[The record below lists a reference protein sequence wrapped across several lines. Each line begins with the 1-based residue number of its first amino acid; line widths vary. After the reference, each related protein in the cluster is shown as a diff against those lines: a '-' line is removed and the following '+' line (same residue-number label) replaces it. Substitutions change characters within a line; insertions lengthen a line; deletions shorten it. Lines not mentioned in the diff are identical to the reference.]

1 MTGNGGPAAAGADT
15 VAAEPGR
22 GRPGVARPRMRSPQL
37 VDIRMRFPART
48 VAESWPATAAGR
60 AELVARLQRPPFP
73 RDNARTQSARRL
85 AVQRMLDWLEQFDG
99 LTWQQRWNTSTAVV
113 QPYQDWR
120 GGALAWLR
128 RTGRIPAASAIGEGE
143 LSLGLGQLI
152 HADVIRPSLH
162 WLLGSPV
169 TCPLR
174 EELARVRDVEGF
186 AVAGK
191 AAEALGSGQRRLV
204 LHQISLIVASKGG
217 MLADITVGDC
227 LELMELRD
235 AVAVSSVARGV
246 AFYQVLHTIGTFP
259 PAAPAT
265 LRMFSPALGGQL
277 TPAELIDFYSLAC
290 RPVRDLLVDYLC
302 ERQAGVDHVTLRKMA
317 HVLGGLFWK
326 DLETRNPG
334 IDSLRLTPQVAAAWK
349 QRLAVRPVT
358 RADAVHDRAATRER
372 LDATGCLVMVRM
384 FYRDIARWAGDDP
397 ARWGPWVV
405 PCPIRDSDI
414 NVTQQAM
421 HTKSRMDQRTRERI
435 PVLPALVA
443 AVTDARRLA
452 TELLAVAQA
461 TVPGHE
467 FAYDQAAWRRVELRM
482 TSPRVWAIDSASGIR
497 IDLTRAE
504 EVAFWTWAAVE
515 VLRHTGCRIEELTE
529 LTHHSL
535 VQYRLP
541 DSGELVP
548 LLHIAPSKTDIERLL
563 VISPELADVLAAI
576 VARTR
581 DIRTGAV
588 PDVIAYD
595 RYECRFLPPMPV
607 LFQHLE
613 GLDRRPLSP
622 GSVRRW
628 IRDALAHAQIT
639 GNAGK
644 PLVFTPH
651 DFRRIFA
658 TEAIMNGMPPH
669 IAQLV
674 LGHKDIT
681 TTMGYKAVYPDE
693 AITAHRAFIARRRD
707 LRPAEE
713 YRTPTEA
720 EWEEF
725 LGHFQR
731 RKVELGDCGRAY
743 GTACHHEH
751 ACIRCAL
758 LRVDPARRGRLA
770 EIRDSLLARIDEVR
784 EHGWLGEIEGLKV
797 SLAAA
802 NDKIAHLDLLQSR
815 RSGTTDLGMPGFPAS
830 TTHTPDQPP
839 VPAEQP

>member
-1 MTGNGGPAAAGADT
+1 
-15 VAAEPGR
+15 
-22 GRPGVARPRMRSPQL
+22 
-37 VDIRMRFPART
+37 MRFPARI

-60 AELVARLQRPPFP
+60 AELVTRLQQPPFP
-73 RDNARTQSARRL
+73 RDNARTQGARRL

-162 WLLGSPV
+162 WLLASPV

-290 RPVRDLLVDYLC
+290 LPVRDLLVDYLC

-326 DLETRNPG
+326 NLETRNPG

-358 RADAVHDRAATRER
+358 RADAVRDRAATRER

-435 PVLPALVA
+435 TVLPALVA

-461 TVPGHE
+461 TVPGQE
-467 FAYDQAAWRRVELRM
+467 FTHDQAAWRRVELRT
-482 TSPRVWAIDSASGIR
+482 TSPRVWAIDSASGSR

-515 VLRHTGCRIEELTE
+515 VLRHTGCRIEELIE

-541 DSGELVP
+541 GSGELVP

-581 DIRTGAV
+581 DTCTGAV

-639 GNAGK
+639 GNAGR

-669 IAQLV
+669 IAQLI

-720 EWEEF
+720 EWDEF

-751 ACIRCAL
+751 VPLTEPAEGPSGVLRGSTDSDHATVLAPAPLSGL
-758 LRVDPARRGRLA
+758 LRVVAWICSHRL
-770 EIRDSLLARIDEVR
+770 S
-784 EHGWLGEIEGLKV
+784 
-797 SLAAA
+797 STAAA
-802 NDKIAHLDLLQSR
+802 CG
-815 RSGTTDLGMPGFPAS
+815 GTDARAQHHCPGCCGAGGGPGRAGGR
-830 TTHTPDQPP
+830 DR
-839 VPAEQP
+839 

>member
-1 MTGNGGPAAAGADT
+1 MTGSGGPAAAGADT

-48 VAESWPATAAGR
+48 AAESWPATAAGR
-60 AELVARLQRPPFP
+60 AELVARLQQPPFP

-120 GGALAWLR
+120 GEALAWLR

-162 WLLGSPV
+162 WLLASPV

-277 TPAELIDFYSLAC
+277 TPAELIDFYGLAC

-326 DLETRNPG
+326 DLETHNPG

-372 LDATGCLVMVRM
+372 LDATGCLVMARM
-384 FYRDIARWAGDDP
+384 FYRDISRWAGDDP

-443 AVTDARRLA
+443 AVTDARRRA

-461 TVPGHE
+461 TVPGQE
-467 FAYDQAAWRRVELRM
+467 FTHDQAAWRRVELRT

-515 VLRHTGCRIEELTE
+515 VLRHTGEGCRIEELTE

-581 DIRTGAV
+581 DTCTGAV

-595 RYECRFLPPMPV
+595 RYECRFGAPPT
-607 LFQHLE
+607 FRTA
-613 GLDRRPLSP
+613 DPL
-622 GSVRRW
+622 GSS
-628 IRDALAHAQIT
+628 
-639 GNAGK
+639 AGK
-644 PLVFTPH
+644 
-651 DFRRIFA
+651 DQNCQEKSRIIPRNSA
-658 TEAIMNGMPPH
+658 M
-669 IAQLV
+669 
-674 LGHKDIT
+674 K
-681 TTMGYKAVYPDE
+681 
-693 AITAHRAFIARRRD
+693 
-707 LRPAEE
+707 RPA
-713 YRTPTEA
+713 
-720 EWEEF
+720 W
-725 LGHFQR
+725 
-731 RKVELGDCGRAY
+731 
-743 GTACHHEH
+743 
-751 ACIRCAL
+751 
-758 LRVDPARRGRLA
+758 
-770 EIRDSLLARIDEVR
+770 
-784 EHGWLGEIEGLKV
+784 
-797 SLAAA
+797 
-802 NDKIAHLDLLQSR
+802 
-815 RSGTTDLGMPGFPAS
+815 
-830 TTHTPDQPP
+830 
-839 VPAEQP
+839 